1 MFSGHGLELL
11 RCIGPRQQVVDLAL
25 RVASDNAGD
34 DVGEVSLW
42 IDAVELAGLD
52 ERSDDGPVLA
62 AAVGAGEERAFLRFR
77 AIGRM
82 ARSTTLESISTRPSS
97 RKRLRPFQRAS
108 A

>member
-62 AAVGAGEERAFLRFR
+62 AAV
-77 AIGRM
+77 
-82 ARSTTLESISTRPSS
+82 
-97 RKRLRPFQRAS
+97 
-108 A
+108 